1 MEAEHI
7 KPWVARYKDANG
19 IEVETVGVDVTNN
32 RVIYRRP
39 GYANEC
45 VCPRRDWSKKFRKV
59 ES

>member
-1 MEAEHI
+1 MEEELI
-7 KPWVARYKDANG
+7 KTWVERYKDPHG
-19 IEVETVGVDVTNN
+19 IEVETIGVDVINN

-39 GYANEC
+39 GYPHDC